1 MRATRSAAW
10 FGSALGLF
18 GLWCTSATAGDR
30 PEAKPKPDQVAIG
43 YEIFN
48 REWLPADSRSH
59 GGDGLGPVFNDTSCV
74 ACHNAGGGG
83 GGGPLSKNIDILAAS
98 RNGMLPNAPPQTL
111 NLPEP
116 TTPATGAAGPPGPPP
131 VPDALVAVHAGFK
144 KSRIVVLHKFG
155 TDPNYDDWRARAL
168 QMNGIPV
175 PRNLFA
181 PAPTP
186 VPISGLVEVVEEG
199 EQQLQAVPQLADGRR
214 RSPFV
219 NVPGQA
225 VVFGK
230 PAQNGVSQRVN
241 QVRMAMSARGQ
252 GLQQQSMNVDG
263 FIISRSQRNPTA
275 LFGLG
280 LVDSIPESAL
290 VAEAKRQAKQ
300 SPETLGR
307 VARLKDGRAGR
318 LGWKAQI
325 ASVNDFVLNACA
337 NELGL
342 EVPGHHQAMMPLAPK
357 YQTDGLDLTADE
369 CDALT
374 VYVRSLPRPDER
386 RAANDG
392 ELKILASG
400 KAAFKSVGCA
410 SCHTPTMGP
419 AEGIYSDLLV
429 HDMGPELAD
438 LGSYGDSSSEDDE
451 EPLIPPFAANA
462 GRQGQTPGQAVAAAP
477 RQFVGATK
485 QEWRTPPLWGFRDSG
500 PYLHDGRAETLEQ
513 AVAMHGGQGAQAAQ
527 KFFELSPRERRE
539 VETFLKSLVAPI
551 DKGQPGH

>member
-98 RNGMLPNAPPQTL
+98 RNRNGGMLPNAPPQTL

-116 TTPATGAAGPPGPPP
+116 TIPPTGAACPPGPPP
-131 VPDALVAVHAGFK
+131 VPDELVAVHAGFK

-155 TDPNYDDWRARAL
+155 TDPNYDDWRTRVL

-175 PRNLFA
+175 PQMLFA
-181 PAPTP
+181 PAPLP
-186 VPISGLVEVVEEG
+186 VPPTELIEIAVEE
-199 EQQLQAVPQLADGRR
+199 EQQLQAVPQLAGGRQS
-214 RSPFV
+214 SP
-219 NVPGQA
+219 
-225 VVFGK
+225 FGK
-230 PAQNGVSQRVN
+230 PTGNGASQRVN
-241 QVRMAMSARGQ
+241 QVRMAMPMRGQ
-252 GLQQQSMNVDG
+252 GVQQSLNVG
-263 FIISRSQRNPTA
+263 SFIISRSQRNPTA

-325 ASVNDFVLNACA
+325 ASVDDFVLNACA

-342 EVPGHHQAMMPLAPK
+342 EVPGHHQALMPLAPK
-357 YQTDGLDLTADE
+357 YQTDGLDLTAEE

-400 KAAFKSVGCA
+400 KAAFKSVGCV

-438 LGSYGDSSSEDDE
+438 LGSYGDGSSEDDE
-451 EPLIPPFAANA
+451 EPLIPPFASNA
-462 GRQGQTPGQAVAAAP
+462 GRQRQAPGQAVAAAP
-477 RQFVGATK
+477 RQPLGATK

-513 AVAMHGGQGAQAAQ
+513 AVAMHGGQGAQVAQ

-539 VETFLKSLVAPI
+539 IETFLKSLVAPI
-551 DKGQPGH
+551 DKAQPGH

>member
-10 FGSALGLF
+10 FGGALGLV
-18 GLWCTSATAGDR
+18 GLWFATATVAGDR
-30 PEAKPKPDQVAIG
+30 PEAKLKPDQVAIG

-83 GGGPLSKNIDILAAS
+83 GGGPNSKNIDILAAS
-98 RNGMLPNAPPQTL
+98 RNRNGMLPNAPPQTPD
-111 NLPEP
+111 LPAP
-116 TTPATGAAGPPGPPP
+116 APPATGAACPPAPPQ

-144 KSRIVVLHKFG
+144 KSRVVVLHKFG

-168 QMNGIPV
+168 QMNGLPPLRGDV
-175 PRNLFA
+175 FETL
-181 PAPTP
+181 TP
-186 VPISGLVEVVEEG
+186 GATTVQAVEVVADT
-199 EQQLQAVPQLADGRR
+199 EQQVQTLTQLADGR
-214 RSPFV
+214 
-219 NVPGQA
+219 QTTLL
-225 VVFGK
+225 GK
-230 PAQNGVSQRVN
+230 PTGNGASQHAN
-241 QVRMAMSARGQ
+241 QVRMTMAIRGQ
-252 GLQQQSMNVDG
+252 GMQQQSLNVGG
-263 FIISRSQRNPTA
+263 FIVSRSQRNPTA

-290 VAEAKRQAKQ
+290 VAESKRQEKQ
-300 SPETLGR
+300 SPETRGR

-318 LGWKAQI
+318 LGWKGQI
-325 ASVNDFVLNACA
+325 ANVDDFVLNACA

-342 EVPGHHQAMMPLAPK
+342 EVPGHHQALMPLAPK
-357 YQTDGLDLTADE
+357 YQADGLDLTGEE

-374 VYVRSLPRPDER
+374 AYVRSLPRPIER

-392 ELKILASG
+392 ESKVLASG

-410 SCHTPTMGP
+410 SCHTPTLGP
-419 AEGIYSDLLV
+419 VEGMYSDLLV

-438 LGSYGDSSSEDDE
+438 IGSYGDGSSEDEE
-451 EPLIPPFAANA
+451 EPLIPPLAAND
-462 GRQGQTPGQAVAAAP
+462 GRQAPTPGQAVAAAP
-477 RQFVGATK
+477 RQPLGATK

-513 AVAMHGGQGAQAAQ
+513 AVAMHGGQGAQSGQ

-539 VETFLKSLVAPI
+539 VETFLKSLVAPT
-551 DKGQPGH
+551 DKGQPGR